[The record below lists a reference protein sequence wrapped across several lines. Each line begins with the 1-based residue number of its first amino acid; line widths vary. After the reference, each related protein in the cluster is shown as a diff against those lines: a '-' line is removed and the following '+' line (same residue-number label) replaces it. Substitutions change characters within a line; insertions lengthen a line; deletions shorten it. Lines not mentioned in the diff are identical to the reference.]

1 MAYEALNNTTIVAA
15 LRDLF
20 ADGTDLVRKEL
31 RLAKAEL
38 TQKVSAGLE
47 GAVWIAV
54 AAVAVI
60 IAGLLLI
67 QAAVF
72 GIAALG
78 LALHW
83 SCLIVAAVLC
93 AIAAGSFFYGRSKM
107 RGSLLPDRTLAQVGK
122 DLRVVGSN

>member
-1 MAYEALNNTTIVAA
+1 MAHEALTNTTIVAA

-20 ADGTDLVRKEL
+20 ADGKDLVRKEL

-38 TQKVSAGLE
+38 TQKLSAGLG
-47 GAVWIAV
+47 GAIWIAV
-54 AAVAVI
+54 AAVLMV

-78 LALHW
+78 IALHW

-93 AIAAGSFFYGRSKM
+93 AVAAGSFFYGRTKM
-107 RGSLLPDRTLAQVGK
+107 RGSLLPDRTMAQLGK
-122 DLRVVGSN
+122 DMRVVGSN